1 MNMKNGILIILLLV
15 GVSLFVIL
23 KEHTKKYNPSFEEAE
38 VSDKNYPV
46 PRFIAPNF
54 SLSDLNGE
62 DTRLYDYRGSVVL
75 LMFWTTW

>member
-1 MNMKNGILIILLLV
+1 MNMKNGILIVLLLA

-23 KEHTKKYNPSFEEAE
+23 QKYTKEYHSSFEKAE
-38 VSDKNYPV
+38 VSATDFPA

-54 SLSDLNGE
+54 ILSDLNGE